1 VTPNGPADVSPRGT
15 VVSCLVPEQKFEANV
30 LQRFCHFVHFFA
42 SPDAAASWTAGHP
55 GTFQLSIDDAY
66 RLGRLTTR
74 GAFGAALDEP
84 STT

>member
-1 VTPNGPADVSPRGT
+1 MSPRET
-15 VVSCLVPEQKFEANV
+15 VVSFLVPEQQFDANV

-55 GTFQLSIDDAY
+55 RTFELSIDDAS

-74 GAFGAALDEP
+74 AALDAP
-84 STT
+84 SPT